1 MSAELS
7 MEAVPQSGQGKVA
20 KNAIIYLFAQL
31 ISWSVSFLAIS
42 IIPRRLGETAMG
54 ELALA
59 QTLVSTVSG
68 TLMLSI
74 DPYLVAEVGR
84 DQLNAERL
92 LNAALGL
99 RLLLILPLIGF
110 SILLLHLNHA
120 SHVTWMLA
128 YFTMGSASINLLAEP
143 MRSVLAGWEEAKRVS
158 ALDFTWQSAALWS
171 IPFLRFGPIAMPISN
186 LSMLLITMVMRIKWL
201 FSRISLRPNCNVAL
215 WTTVIKGGLPFFM
228 NTFVVQFYTLGS
240 VLILRRYSGDAE
252 VGVFSQALRLQ
263 GTFLFIPTAIGMA
276 LLPSLTR
283 LTDVDEVEFKKMQT
297 KVLSLMLALSLPV
310 TTMIIML
317 AVPFCHL
324 LYGKS
329 KFQDMPLALQVSA
342 FNLIPLYVTTIMYR
356 FLVAQRKNGIW
367 SIFLIGTVALN
378 ALFCWI
384 LIPITMRYFHNGSAG
399 AMAASMI
406 AESVTVV
413 FAFVLLGTNPL
424 SVQAVTQVFR
434 GLVAAVSMGCVIW
447 LTRNMMI
454 IFPATLGMLTFCYLA
469 YHLHVFGE
477 EEQQKLVAMIQ
488 QKLGRRKNRGQN
500 K

>member
-7 MEAVPQSGQGKVA
+7 IEAVPAAGQGKVA
-20 KNAIIYLFAQL
+20 KNAVIYLFAQL

-42 IIPRRLGETAMG
+42 IIPRRLGEIAMG
-54 ELALA
+54 EYTLA
-59 QTLVSTVSG
+59 QTLVATVSG
-68 TLMLSI
+68 TLMFSI

-84 DQLNAERL
+84 DHREAQRL
-92 LNAALGL
+92 LNATLGL

-110 SILLLHLNHA
+110 SLLLLHINHA
-120 SHVTWMLA
+120 SHVTWILA
-128 YFTMGSASINLLAEP
+128 YVIMTSASLNLLAEP

-158 ALDFTWQSAALWS
+158 TLDFTWQSAALWC
-171 IPFLRFGPIAMPISN
+171 IPFLKFGPVVMPFSN
-186 LSMLLITMVMRIKWL
+186 LCMLFITIVLRMKWL
-201 FSRISLRPNCNVAL
+201 LSRISLRPTYDFHL
-215 WTTVIKGGLPFFM
+215 WRTIIMGGFPFFM

-240 VLILRRYSGDAE
+240 VLILRRYAGDAE

-276 LLPSLTR
+276 LLPSLAR
-283 LTDVDEVEFKKMQT
+283 LTDVDEGEFKKMQT

-317 AVPFCHL
+317 AAPFSHL
-324 LYGKS
+324 LYGTS
-329 KFQDMPLALQVSA
+329 KYKDMPLALQVSA

-384 LIPITMRYFHNGSAG
+384 LIPLTIRYFHNGSSG
-399 AMAASMI
+399 AMAASLI

-424 SVQAVTQVFR
+424 STQAVTQVFR
-434 GLVAAVSMGCVIW
+434 GIVAAACMACVIW
-447 LTRNMMI
+447 LTRGMMI

-469 YHLHVFGE
+469 YHLHVFGQ
-477 EEQQKLVAMIQ
+477 EEQQKLAVMVQ
-488 QKLGRRKNRGQN
+488 QKFSRKKNA
-500 K
+500 